1 VPAAIRLSSQAPST
15 TRKLPSAFPPT
26 TSGFRAV
33 ARALG
38 SLHAAEK
45 LWQDARGRICL
56 RGPRIQQSRRGIDH
70 CRGNVMTLAELRP
83 AAESG
88 NIPTADELIAR
99 ARALAP
105 KLRERAVKAER
116 DRNIPW
122 ESVEE
127 YLASGLI
134 HTLQPKRWG
143 GYEYDHEVAF
153 DIAVELGKSTCGS
166 SAWCLNY
173 LADHACILA
182 HFPEE
187 AQHDVWSRD
196 SAACIATSAAPTG
209 KVSEASGGYLLD
221 GSWSWCSGLRHSQ
234 WIMIGGLVFRQSED
248 HPDMRLFLVPVSD
261 VKQEDTWYCA
271 GLRGSGSTTSVLDNV
286 FVPEHRSVSFSTLR
300 DACSPGSKL
309 NTNPIYRTPF
319 IAVHTYALLGPA
331 LGLSRGAY
339 EDFVQWT
346 RKRYL
351 TYTQLAIAQH
361 VPVQIR
367 VAEIA
372 AQIDAAELLARRALA
387 LARENYTGMSM
398 ETRTLLR
405 RDFTY
410 GMQMLREAMDA
421 LVKIS
426 GSSGLMDGNS
436 VQRCWRDVHAISSH
450 VVMNWDVPAEN
461 FGRSEF
467 GLGLNPAYPM
477 F

>member
-1 VPAAIRLSSQAPST
+1 MSLAETRPSAAIDAI
-15 TRKLPSAFPPT
+15 PSADQL
-26 TSGFRAV
+26 V
-33 ARALG
+33 
-38 SLHAAEK
+38 
-45 LWQDARGRICL
+45 
-56 RGPRIQQSRRGIDH
+56 
-70 CRGNVMTLAELRP
+70 
-83 AAESG
+83 
-88 NIPTADELIAR
+88 AR

-105 KLRERAVKAER
+105 KLRERAIKAER
-116 DRNIPW
+116 DRNIPR
-122 ESVEE
+122 ESVED
-127 YLASGLI
+127 YIAAGLI

-143 GYEYDHEVAF
+143 GYEHDHETMF
-153 DIAVELGKSTCGS
+153 NIAIELGKSTCGS

-173 LADHACILA
+173 LGDHACILA

-196 SAACIATSAAPTG
+196 KAACIATSAAPTG
-209 KVSEASGGYLLD
+209 KVSVAPGGYRLD
-221 GSWSWCSGLRHSQ
+221 GRWSWCSGLTHSQ
-234 WIMIGGLVFRQSED
+234 WIMIGGLVFREGED
-248 HPDMRLFLVPVSD
+248 HPDMRLYLVPVSET
-261 VKQEDTWYCA
+261 KQEDTWFCA
-271 GLRGSGSTTSVLDNV
+271 GLSATGSNTVVLDNI

-300 DACSPGSKL
+300 DAQSPGSKV

-331 LGLSRGAY
+331 MGLARGAY
-339 EDFVQWT
+339 AEFTQWA
-346 RKRYL
+346 RQRYL
-351 TYTQLAIAQH
+351 TYTQLNIAQH

-367 VAEIA
+367 LAEIG

-387 LARENYTGMSM
+387 TARADYTGMSM

-410 GMQMLREAMDA
+410 AMRQLRDAVDA

-426 GSSGLMDGNS
+426 GSSGLMQNNP

-461 FGRSEF
+461 FGRLEF
-467 GLGLNPAYPM
+467 GLGLNPVYPM